1 MFHPGFPG
9 RQAQRIGRD
18 LEFAFD
24 LPGADGIDLGLQL
37 SLFFDECIHL
47 IVGEF
52 FTKAGADPLEFIEQ
66 RFGFAEPLLNIRAHI
81 GVVIKLRFL
90 RQVTDLK
97 VLLRDGFA
105 FDLGI
110 DSSHDPE
117 QSGLTRTV

>member
-9 RQAQRIGRD
+9 WQAQRICGD
-18 LEFAFD
+18 LEFALD
-24 LPGADGIDLGLQL
+24 LPGADGVDLGLQL

-66 RFGFAEPLLNIRAHI
+66 RFGFAESLLNVRPYI

-90 RQVTDLK
+90 RQVTDFE